1 MEGRRRLSTAMR
13 EGEQVSPL
21 ELFFDLVFVLALTQC
36 TQLMSNNPSW
46 SGLGKGLLVLG
57 LLWWAWVGYS
67 WITSVVD
74 PEDDAVRI
82 VIFTAMAAMLIVAL
96 AVPNAFGGLA
106 LEFALAYAAVR
117 YGQLGLFMIA
127 SRDAPELRH
136 SVLTLAAST
145 TVGIAI
151 LVGGSFLD
159 SGPQIAVW
167 AVALALD
174 MGGPYFFGS
183 EGWRLVP
190 AHFADRHGL
199 ILIIALGASIVA
211 IGVGVGADLSFGQGA
226 AAVVGIALAAAIWW
240 LYFDVVALVAAR
252 RLERAPPGREQNEM
266 ARDSYSYLHFPM
278 IAGIV
283 LVALG
288 MKKTLGQVEDPLEVV
303 PAFALLGGMA
313 AYLLA
318 HVLFRYR
325 HIHTINTRRA
335 TLAALFLALLPVAV
349 EIPALAT
356 VALVATLTWLLIAY
370 ETHSYGASRRRVRRE
385 DFAPGASPTA

>member
-1 MEGRRRLSTAMR
+1 MEGRRRLTPALR

-36 TQLMSNNPSW
+36 TQLMSDNPTW
-46 SGLGKGLLVLG
+46 GGLLKGLLVLA

-74 PEDDAVRI
+74 PEDDSVRL
-82 VIFTAMAAMLIVAL
+82 VIFGAMAGMLLVAL
-96 AVPNAFGGLA
+96 SVPSAFGGLA
-106 LEFALAYAAVR
+106 LEFALAYAVVR
-117 YGQLGLFMIA
+117 YGQIGLFVIA
-127 SRDAPELRH
+127 SRDIPELRH

-145 TVGIAI
+145 TVGVGI
-151 LVGGSFLD
+151 LVAGSFLD
-159 SGPQIAVW
+159 GGAQVAVW

-174 MGGPYFFGS
+174 MGSPYFFGS

-190 AHFADRHGL
+190 AHFAERHGL
-199 ILIIALGASIVA
+199 ILIIALGESIVA
-211 IGVGVGADLSFGQGA
+211 IGVGVAGELSFGQA
-226 AAVVGIALAAAIWW
+226 AEAVAGIALAAAMWW
-240 LYFDVVALVAAR
+240 MYFDVVALVAAR
-252 RLERAPPGREQNEM
+252 RLERAPPGRVQNEM

-278 IAGIV
+278 VAGIV

-288 MKKTLGQVEDPLEVV
+288 LKKALGDVDEPLKTV

-318 HVLFRYR
+318 HVAFRYR
-325 HIHTINTRRA
+325 HIHTINIRRA
-335 TLAALFLALLPVAV
+335 LLAVVLVAFLPIAT

-356 VALVATLTWLLIAY
+356 SCVVTALAWLLIVV
-370 ETHSYGASRRRVRRE
+370 ETRSYGEGRGRVRQE
-385 DFAPGASPTA
+385 DFAHEAATPR

>member
-1 MEGRRRLSTAMR
+1 MR

-36 TQLMSNNPSW
+36 TQLMSDHPSW
-46 SGLGKGLLVLG
+46 GGMGKGLLVLG

-74 PEDDAVRI
+74 PEDDSVRL
-82 VIFTAMAAMLIVAL
+82 VIFAAMAAMLIVAL
-96 AVPNAFGGLA
+96 AVPRAFGGLA

-117 YGQLGLFMIA
+117 YGQIGLFMLA
-127 SRDAPELRH
+127 SRDAPVLRH

-145 TVGIAI
+145 TVGVGI

-159 SGPQIAVW
+159 PGAQAAVW
-167 AVALALD
+167 AVALVLD
-174 MGGPYFFGS
+174 MAGPYFFGS

-190 AHFADRHGL
+190 AHFAERHGL
-199 ILIIALGASIVA
+199 IVIIALGESIVA
-211 IGVGVGADLSFGQGA
+211 IGVGVGGELSFGQGA
-226 AAVVGIALAAAIWW
+226 AAVVGVGLAAAMWW

-252 RLERAPPGREQNEM
+252 RLERAPPGRVQNEM

-278 IAGIV
+278 VAGIV

-288 MKKTLGQVEDPLEVV
+288 MKKTLVDVDEPLKTVA
-303 PAFALLGGMA
+303 AFALLGGLA

-318 HVLFRYR
+318 HVSFRYR
-325 HIHTINTRRA
+325 HIHTINTRR
-335 TLAALFLALLPVAV
+335 TGLAVVLLAFLPVAT

-356 VALVATLTWLLIAY
+356 VTLVATLAWLLIVV
-370 ETHSYGASRRRVRRE
+370 ETRSYGEGRARLRHAGHAHEAS
-385 DFAPGASPTA
+385 S

>member
-1 MEGRRRLSTAMR
+1 MEGRRRLTTAMR

-36 TQLMSNNPSW
+36 TQLMSDYPSW
-46 SGLGKGLLVLG
+46 GGLGKGLLLLG

-74 PEDDAVRI
+74 PEDDSVRI
-82 VIFTAMAAMLIVAL
+82 VIFAAMAAMLIVAL
-96 AVPNAFGGLA
+96 AVPTAFGGLA

-127 SRDAPELRH
+127 SRDTPDLRH

-145 TVGIAI
+145 TVGVGI

-159 SGPQIAVW
+159 GGTQAAVW

-174 MGGPYFFGS
+174 MTGPYFFGS

-190 AHFADRHGL
+190 GHFAERHGL
-199 ILIIALGASIVA
+199 IVIIALGESIVA
-211 IGVGVGADLSFGQGA
+211 IGVGVGGALSFGQGV
-226 AAVVGIALAAAIWW
+226 AAVVGIGLAAAMWW

-252 RLERAPPGREQNEM
+252 RLARAAVGRVQNEM

-288 MKKTLGQVEDPLEVV
+288 MKKTLGDVDDPLKTV

-313 AYLLA
+313 IYLMA
-318 HVLFRYR
+318 HVSFRYR
-325 HIHTINTRRA
+325 HIRTINSRRA
-335 TLAALFLALLPVAV
+335 ALAVVLLAFLPVATEV
-349 EIPALAT
+349 PALAT
-356 VALVATLTWLLIAY
+356 VSVVAVLAWLLIVI
-370 ETHSYGASRRRVRRE
+370 ETRSYGAARDRVRHE
-385 DFAPGASPTA
+385 EFAHEAAT